1 MKSSI
6 GLVIQLSLVLLLLV
20 LNLSNQSL
28 IDNGLPNLPQI
39 QAPVSLPVVV
49 NQPNIPAEWD
59 WRKYGIV
66 TPARNQGACGSGWSL
81 SSAEALESH
90 LMKVQIAEGKFD
102 PKKQLSLSEQNL
114 IDCSRHYGTEGCN
127 GGSSR
132 DAFKYVNQ
140 TKGLNTNDDYPYT
153 GKDDSCHYNKEKRVD
168 IDIKE
173 IKRITTGSDQELVS
187 AIYTYGPVTV
197 AVHLTN
203 KFLNYSSGILDDIT
217 CNAEQISGLLL
228 AVGYTPEYFILKNN
242 WGTKWGENGFVRLSR
257 SKVNNCGVSEQA
269 YYPVL
274 ANDVGTD
281 KIRDKLKEVK

>member
-20 LNLSNQSL
+20 LNLSNQQQLANNQASA
-28 IDNGLPNLPQI
+28 
-39 QAPVSLPVVV
+39 APVPTLPVAV
-49 NQPNIPAEWD
+49 NSNIPVEWD

-66 TPARNQGACGSGWSL
+66 TPARDQGACGSGWSL
-81 SSAEALESH
+81 VSAAALESH

-114 IDCSRHYGTEGCN
+114 IDCSTNLGNSGCD
-127 GGSSR
+127 GGYTR
-132 DAFKYVNQ
+132 NAFEYVNQ
-140 TKGLNTNDDYPYT
+140 TKGLNTNDDYPYI
-153 GKDDSCHYNKEKRVD
+153 GKDDSCHHNKEKRVD

-173 IKRITTGSDQELVS
+173 IKRITSGSDQELVS

-217 CNAEQISGLLL
+217 CNADQISGLLL
-228 AVGYTPEYFILKNN
+228 AVGYTPEYFILKNT

-257 SKVNNCGVSEQA
+257 SKVNNCGVSQQA